1 MSVITNNSLVIY
13 QTDNGAIQLHS
24 DARAETI
31 WATQKQMA
39 EVFAV
44 NVRTI
49 NEHIKNIF
57 NDEEL
62 PKDSTIRNIR
72 IDQVEGTRT
81 VSRDISHY
89 NLDMIIS
96 VGYRVNS
103 KTATK
108 FRTWATKTLKQHI
121 TQGYTINQHLLDEK
135 RLDAQKV
142 IDDIKKL
149 TQGATNIQTDD
160 VLELINS
167 FTHTWFSLQ
176 SYDEDTLPKTGNYQ
190 KDIVLQTGDLYS
202 AIAQLKA
209 ELMSKGEATHLFAQ
223 EKTEETLSGII
234 GNVFQ
239 SVFREDAYPTIEEKA
254 AHLLYFIIKNHPF
267 NDGNKRSAAFAF
279 IWFLQQ
285 ANFPT
290 RDLLNPNALTALT
303 LFIAESDP
311 KEKER
316 MIGLVLQLL
325 RGDK

>member
-1 MSVITNNSLVIY
+1 MSIAKDNETVIY

-24 DARAETI
+24 DVNAETM

-39 EVFAV
+39 EVFDV

-57 NDEEL
+57 KDEEL
-62 PKDSTIRNIR
+62 PENPTIRNFR
-72 IDQVEGTRT
+72 IVQKEGNKT

-142 IDDIKKL
+142 IEDIKKL
-149 TQGATNIQTDD
+149 THGATNIQTDD
-160 VLELINS
+160 VLEIISS

-176 SYDEDTLPKTGNYQ
+176 SYDEDNLPKTGHYK
-190 KDIVLQTGDLYS
+190 KDLMPQSDDLYN
-202 AIAQLKA
+202 AIAQLKDK
-209 ELMSKGEATHLFAQ
+209 LMSKGEATQFFAQ
-223 EKTEETLSGII
+223 EKTEGSLSGIL

-239 SVFREDAYPTIEEKA
+239 SVFGEDAYPTVEEKA

-279 IWFLQQ
+279 IWFLQC
-285 ANFPT
+285 ADFPT
-290 RDLLNPNALTALT
+290 KEVLNPNALTALT

-311 KEKER
+311 KEKQR

-325 RGDK
+325 RGSE

>member
-1 MSVITNNSLVIY
+1 MSAIKNNSIVIY

-24 DARAETI
+24 DASAETM

-57 NDEEL
+57 IDEEL
-62 PKDSTIRNIR
+62 PEESTIRNFR
-72 IDQVEGTRT
+72 IDQIEGTRT

-142 IDDIKKL
+142 IEDIKRL

-160 VLELINS
+160 VLEIINS

-176 SYDEDTLPKTGNYQ
+176 SYDEDNLPKTGHYQ
-190 KDIVLQTGDLYS
+190 RDIVLQTDDLYS
-202 AIAQLKA
+202 AIAKLKA
-209 ELMSKGEATHLFAQ
+209 KLISKGEATQFFAQ
-223 EKTEETLSGII
+223 EKTEGTMSGIF

-239 SVFREDAYPTIEEKA
+239 SVFGDDAYPTIEEKA

-279 IWFLQQ
+279 IWFLKQ
-285 ANFPT
+285 ADFPT
-290 RDLLNPNALTALT
+290 KELLNPNA
-303 LFIAESDP
+303 FV
-311 KEKER
+311 R
-316 MIGLVLQLL
+316 RQMI
-325 RGDK
+325 

>member
-1 MSVITNNSLVIY
+1 MSTAKNNDIVIY

-24 DARAETI
+24 DVDAETI

-39 EVFAV
+39 EVFDV

-57 NDEEL
+57 KDEEL
-62 PKDSTIRNIR
+62 PENPTIRKFR
-72 IDQVEGTRT
+72 IAQKEGSKT

-149 TQGATNIQTDD
+149 THGATNIQTDD

-176 SYDEDTLPKTGNYQ
+176 SYDEDNLPKTGHYK
-190 KDIVLQTGDLYS
+190 KDITPQTDALYA
-202 AIAQLKA
+202 AIAQLKS
-209 ELMSKGEATHLFAQ
+209 ELMLKGEATEFFAQ
-223 EKTEETLSGII
+223 EKSEGNLSGIL

-239 SVFREDAYPTIEEKA
+239 SVFGEDAYPTVEEKA
-254 AHLLYFIIKNHPF
+254 AHLLYFVIKNHPF

-285 ANFPT
+285 ADFPT
-290 RDLLNPNALTALT
+290 KELLNPNTLTALT

-325 RGDK
+325 RGSE

>member
-1 MSVITNNSLVIY
+1 MSTAKNNSVVIY

-24 DARAETI
+24 DASAETI

-39 EVFAV
+39 EVFDV

-57 NDEEL
+57 NDDEL
-62 PKDSTIRNIR
+62 PEIDSVIRNFR
-72 IDQVEGTRT
+72 IAAKDGKKYNTL
-81 VSRDISHY
+81 HY

-149 TQGATNIQTDD
+149 TRGATNIQTDD
-160 VLELINS
+160 VLEIINS

-176 SYDEDTLPKTGNYQ
+176 SYDEDTLPKTGHYK
-190 KDIVLQTGDLYS
+190 KDIAPSSDALYH
-202 AIAQLKA
+202 AIAQLKD
-209 ELMSKGEATHLFAQ
+209 ELISKSEATEFFAQ
-223 EKTEETLSGII
+223 EKTNGNLSGIL
-234 GNVFQ
+234 GNVLQ
-239 SVFREDAYPTIEEKA
+239 SVFGEDAYPTIEEKA

-285 ANFPT
+285 ADFPT
-290 RDLLNPNALTALT
+290 KELLNPNALTALT
-303 LFIAESDP
+303 LFIAESNP

-325 RGDK
+325 RSDK